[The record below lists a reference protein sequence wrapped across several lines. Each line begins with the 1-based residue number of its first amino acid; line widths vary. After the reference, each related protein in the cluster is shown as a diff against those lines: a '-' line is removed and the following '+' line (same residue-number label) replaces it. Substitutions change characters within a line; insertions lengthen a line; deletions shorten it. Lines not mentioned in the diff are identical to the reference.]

1 MTATKGGE
9 VSVSK
14 FHRVF
19 GKALGVALEMTLLVE
34 ETLAVIGEYD
44 LRGRPEFENR
54 GSNFLRVFHPAIADG
69 DMSQEG
75 RRSGTIQFV
84 PWVDGATALGYRL
97 VLRYD
102 PESLSPWI
110 RLARFDEAG
119 IFLLSKFVNLDFLS
133 KRSDGFIPVYVKVKT
148 SDRPKPI
155 YLEIS
160 AEADDE
166 KVIVKI
172 RRVAESKV
180 PSYLAEATI

>member
-1 MTATKGGE
+1 MKAKKGGE

-19 GKALGVALEMTLLVE
+19 GKALGVALEMILPVE

-110 RLARFDEAG
+110 RLARFGEER
-119 IFLLSKFVNLDFLS
+119 IFQLGKFVRLDFLS
-133 KRSDGFIPVYVKVKT
+133 MRSDGFVPVYIKAKIDQ
-148 SDRPKPI
+148 SKSI

-160 AEADDE
+160 ADGDDE
-166 KVIVKI
+166 KVIVKV
-172 RRVAESKV
+172 RRVAKSKV
-180 PSYLAEATI
+180 PLYLAEATI